1 MSVISAIRERPK
13 VQAPD
18 IRADEAKIKP
28 PGRRAFFRK
37 LPGSENRQEMAT
49 FLGTYGV
56 SVISQFSEADQLPG
70 VLGRTGGPHLVGI
83 YPRLDHFTRHH
94 DADDQ
99 LAGSPGGPRQ
109 SGKNTEG

>member
-37 LPGSENRQEMAT
+37 APGSENRQEMA
-49 FLGTYGV
+49 LDRRLPRRGGDLR
-56 SVISQFSEADQLPG
+56 SQ
-70 VLGRTGGPHLVGI
+70 
-83 YPRLDHFTRHH
+83 
-94 DADDQ
+94 
-99 LAGSPGGPRQ
+99 
-109 SGKNTEG
+109 